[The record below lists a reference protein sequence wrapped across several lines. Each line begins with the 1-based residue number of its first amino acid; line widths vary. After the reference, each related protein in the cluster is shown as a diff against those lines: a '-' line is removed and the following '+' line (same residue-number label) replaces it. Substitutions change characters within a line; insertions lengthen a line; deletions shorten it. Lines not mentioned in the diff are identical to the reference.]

1 MIAKF
6 YLIPMFTFD
15 IGAVLCIKIPFNVLV
30 SIMSMYPLNFVT
42 VYLVEQDM
50 LTLLEYLSNPQVL
63 VEFHIAQSLDFSV
76 MLSWLLFVF
85 PSMFFFLAMVS
96 SCFIV
101 DLSLWIALFF
111 YYISTYT
118 VVTVI
123 QTAIPYKIQI
133 VSSIWLVNE

>member
-15 IGAVLCIKIPFNVLV
+15 IGAVLCIKILFTVLV

-123 QTAIPYKIQI
+123 QTAIPYKIQL

>member
-30 SIMSMYPLNFVT
+30 SIMSMYPFVT

-63 VEFHIAQSLDFSV
+63 VEFHIAKSLDFSV

-85 PSMFFFLAMVS
+85 PSMFVFLAMVS